1 LNQFNID
8 DLERDRIFH
17 IEDIKK
23 TCIDYRLRFL
33 DSRYFKSKIPQAAF
47 DEINRLKALH
57 NTRLGDYKIMAPSK
71 LFKLKDYDDPLLFAP
86 IGNGYYYL
94 IHKWGKD
101 LHPFRKLMMWPFKS
115 ISNLFVLILLL
126 SCFATSL
133 TPIQLFSK
141 SNDWSVYWMIYFFM
155 FKAIAS
161 VVIFYGFALG
171 KNFNPA
177 IWNSKYNKS

>member
-1 LNQFNID
+1 
-8 DLERDRIFH
+8 
-17 IEDIKK
+17 
-23 TCIDYRLRFL
+23 
-33 DSRYFKSKIPQAAF
+33 
-47 DEINRLKALH
+47 
-57 NTRLGDYKIMAPSK
+57 
-71 LFKLKDYDDPLLFAP
+71 
-86 IGNGYYYL
+86 
-94 IHKWGKD
+94 
-101 LHPFRKLMMWPFKS
+101 MMWPFKS

-126 SCFATSL
+126 SWFATLL

-171 KNFNPA
+171 KNFNRA